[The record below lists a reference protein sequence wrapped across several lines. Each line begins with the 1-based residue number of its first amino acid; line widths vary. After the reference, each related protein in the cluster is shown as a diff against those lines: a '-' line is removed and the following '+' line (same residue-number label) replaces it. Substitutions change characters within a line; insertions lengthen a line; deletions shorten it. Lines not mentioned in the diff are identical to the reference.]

1 MSAQVHFIPGQTER
15 RSKAFLKWKS
25 IDLSHELFLIWSG
38 NTNYYKSFLQPI
50 PTRENREHPG
60 NFQNGS
66 VSSAY
71 NWVLP
76 FYFQKWNRYFSACKR
91 KHGKQKESTSQFF
104 FKCCINLQCHQIKL
118 LYTFLA
124 QALYTLVKSSLL
136 KCKFW
141 GFSSA
146 RVNIR
151 QIPHV
156 NFELTSQFPFKF
168 CIILHCHNTKLP
180 CKF

>member
-1 MSAQVHFIPGQTER
+1 MSAQVYSIPGQTER

-66 VSSAY
+66 VSSAF

-91 KHGKQKESTSQFF
+91 KFLESSSQFF

-156 NFELTSQFPFKF
+156 NFELTSQFLVKF